1 MPALI
6 QGSGS
11 TSQPSRVLSSW
22 LHVDSSG
29 VADRQQLNLRLDG
42 TLVDQLKEL
51 AAAEGISVNALASR
65 ILAAAVA
72 GPSVEQ
78 RLAEL
83 ERRLTVVEGR
93 LP

>member
-1 MPALI
+1 M
-6 QGSGS
+6 
-11 TSQPSRVLSSW
+11 
-22 LHVDSSG
+22 
-29 VADRQQLNLRLDG
+29 ADRQQLNLRLDG

-51 AAAEGISVNALASR
+51 AAAEGISVNALAAR
-65 ILAAAVA
+65 ILATAVA
-72 GPSVEQ
+72 GPSLEQ

>member
-1 MPALI
+1 M
-6 QGSGS
+6 
-11 TSQPSRVLSSW
+11 
-22 LHVDSSG
+22 
-29 VADRQQLNLRLDG
+29 ADRQQLNLRLDG
-42 TLVDQLKEL
+42 ALVDQLKEL
-51 AAAEGISVNALASR
+51 AVAEGISVNALASR

>member
-1 MPALI
+1 MPE
-6 QGSGS
+6 
-11 TSQPSRVLSSW
+11 P
-22 LHVDSSG
+22 
-29 VADRQQLNLRLDG
+29 RQQLNLRLDG
-42 TLVDQLKEL
+42 ALVDQLKAL
-51 AAAEGISVNALASR
+51 AAAEGISLNQLAAR

>member
-1 MPALI
+1 
-6 QGSGS
+6 
-11 TSQPSRVLSSW
+11 
-22 LHVDSSG
+22 

-42 TLVDQLKEL
+42 ALVDQLKEL
-51 AAAEGISVNALASR
+51 AVAEGISVNALASR

>member
-1 MPALI
+1 M
-6 QGSGS
+6 
-11 TSQPSRVLSSW
+11 
-22 LHVDSSG
+22 
-29 VADRQQLNLRLDG
+29 ADRQQLNLRLDG